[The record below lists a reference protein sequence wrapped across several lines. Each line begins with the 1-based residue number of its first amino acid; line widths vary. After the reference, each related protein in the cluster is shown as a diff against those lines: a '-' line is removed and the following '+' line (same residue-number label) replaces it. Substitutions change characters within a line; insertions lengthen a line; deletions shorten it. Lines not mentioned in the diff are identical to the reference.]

1 MKGLSKNIVML
12 AVLAVLVYLL
22 MNMKSTT
29 STYRSFSLDGGDL
42 SGPSPSPMRWGDSSS
57 SNCAAQAGNGLASA
71 LLPREVAQDE
81 DWGQFAP
88 SDVLRGQSFMDPR
101 AQIGVPE
108 TAGGSLRNANQSIRA
123 EPPNKKEVFI
133 WNNSTIMPDLMQR
146 PLI

>member
-12 AVLAVLVYLL
+12 AALAVLVYLL
-22 MNMKSTT
+22 FNMKST
-29 STYRSFSLDGGDL
+29 STYASFEAESGGVL
-42 SGPSPSPMRWGDSSS
+42 GPSPSPGRVAT
-57 SNCAAQAGNGLASA
+57 NCAAQAGTGLASA
-71 LLPREVAQDE
+71 LLPREVSQDE

-88 SDVLRGQSFMDPR
+88 ADVLKGQSFMDPR

-123 EPPNKKEVFI
+123 EPPNKKEVFV

-146 PLI
+146 PLV

>member
-12 AVLAVLVYLL
+12 VALAVLVYLL
-22 MNMKSTT
+22 FNMKST
-29 STYRSFSLDGGDL
+29 STYASFAADGQVV
-42 SGPSPSPMRWGDSSS
+42 GPSPSPQRAV
-57 SNCAAQAGNGLASA
+57 NCAAQAGTGLASA
-71 LLPREVAQDE
+71 LLPREVSQDE

-88 SDVLRGQSFMDPR
+88 SDVLKGQSFMDPR

-123 EPPNKKEVFI
+123 EPPNKKEVFV

-146 PLI
+146 PLV

>member
-12 AVLAVLVYLL
+12 AALAVLVYLL
-22 MNMKSTT
+22 FNMKSTT
-29 STYRSFSLDGGDL
+29 STYSSFTSDGEMVGD
-42 SGPSPSPMRWGDSSS
+42 GPSPSPMRRPV
-57 SNCAAQAGNGLASA
+57 NCAAQAGTGLASA
-71 LLPREVAQDE
+71 LLPREVSQDE

-88 SDVLRGQSFMDPR
+88 ADVLKGQSFMDPR
-101 AQIGVPE
+101 AKIGVPE

-123 EPPNKKEVFI
+123 EPPNVKEVFV

>member
-12 AVLAVLVYLL
+12 AALAVLVYLL
-22 MNMKSTT
+22 FNMKSTT
-29 STYRSFSLDGGDL
+29 STYASFTSDGEMVGG
-42 SGPSPSPMRWGDSSS
+42 GPSPSPMMQRPV
-57 SNCAAQAGNGLASA
+57 NCAAQAGTGLASA
-71 LLPREVAQDE
+71 LLPREVSQDE

-88 SDVLRGQSFMDPR
+88 ADVLKGQSFMDPR

-123 EPPNKKEVFI
+123 EPPNVKEVFV